1 MASKI
6 VLKKSSVAAKVP
18 VAGDLDFG
26 ELAINYTDGKL
37 YFKKA
42 DNTIDAFTTAAASAP
57 VTSVG
62 GNIGDITDAQLLA
75 SIKNVDGTGSGL
87 DADTLDGNHASAFYL
102 ASNPN
107 GYTSNTGTVT
117 SVGATAPLVSSGGT
131 DPSISIPAANS
142 TTDGYMSS
150 AYASKLD
157 GIAAGANNYT
167 LPTATSTVLG
177 GIELFSDTVQTVA
190 ANAVTATTSRTYGVQ
205 LNSSG
210 QAVVNIPWVN
220 TTYSVATSTTAGLI
234 ELGSDTVQT
243 VAANAVTATASR
255 TYALQLNS
263 SGQAVVN
270 VPWAN
275 SGGTVTSVS
284 GTGTVSGLTLTGTVT
299 GSGSLTLGGTLSL
312 TSAQVTTALGY
323 TPYNAGTNTVLTN
336 NNYSGY
342 SSFSGVVTSGSGFQ
356 TATYISNARNRIWS
370 FGNSDTYGL
379 SYFQGT
385 AGYAGTT
392 VDTIGL
398 HFGTAT
404 AAASQFRFNQD
415 GSFNTTGAITQAGNQ
430 VLHASNYTNYRHDRI
445 AEASGNYVLLSS
457 GNELEFY
464 NSSGSLIPLY
474 LQYSGAS
481 DSLRGPGG
489 NVILHGGNVSSYA
502 LVQNTWQNS
511 KYFGTDGA
519 IYGTIFYDSNN
530 SGYYSDPNGTSR
542 LGTVNAD
549 TLRSYNNIYLDN
561 NYGSSIIGV
570 YSSYRYQGVFSMGD
584 AYKLAL
590 DGTTTGNLY
599 GIAWSHPNAGGIAGN
614 LNTHGALILENGGFL
629 AAISGSIRSR
639 DDMRSPIFYDSNNT
653 GYYTDPASVS
663 YMYGLTLAGGS
674 YFRPQNWIQLDSSYG
689 LYWPNHYSA
698 HLHAN
703 DLSSYTQIA
712 LRGGKNSYGGIY
724 DQYSAVNGFMYDS
737 GGNGGV
743 YREANGRWYF
753 YYNLS
758 NDCMGIGTSSTS
770 STYSLYLNKGVY
782 AQSRIDATIFYDTN
796 NTGYYVDPNSTT
808 YIYYLQSATTVR
820 ADSDRRLKDNIKPI
834 ENALE
839 KVRQLQGCTYTR
851 KDMVDKTKVYMGMI
865 AQDVLPVVPEVVG
878 GSEEGKY
885 SLGYAEMVPLL
896 NEAIKEQDMIILQQE
911 ARIAKLEALV
921 NKLIG

>member
-1 MASKI
+1 MANKI

-142 TTDGYMSS
+142 TTNGYMTS
-150 AYASKLD
+150 AYAAKLD
-157 GIAAGANNYT
+157 GIAAGA
-167 LPTATSTVLG
+167 TA
-177 GIELFSDTVQTVA
+177 
-190 ANAVTATTSRTYGVQ
+190 
-205 LNSSG
+205 
-210 QAVVNIPWVN
+210 N
-220 TTYSVATSTTAGLI
+220 T
-234 ELGSDTVQT
+234 
-243 VAANAVTATASR
+243 
-255 TYALQLNS
+255 
-263 SGQAVVN
+263 
-270 VPWAN
+270 
-275 SGGTVTSVS
+275 GTVTSVS

-312 TSAQVTTALGY
+312 TSGQVTTALGY
-323 TPYNAGTNTVLTN
+323 TPYNSTNPDGYITSSSSISGT
-336 NNYSGY
+336 S
-342 SSFSGVVTSGSGFQ
+342 
-356 TATYISNARNRIWS
+356 A
-370 FGNSDTYGL
+370 GL
-379 SYFQGT
+379 SGGDSTF
-385 AGYAGTT
+385 YARIYNSLSGDLNTYSDPGLYSAEYTGTT
-392 VDTIGL
+392 NRPVGSNGHYIQISDAG
-398 HFGTAT
+398 GTDVKT
-404 AAASQFRFNQD
+404 QWYFES
-415 GSFNTTGAITQAGNQ
+415 TGVTPYMRLMWGNGNWKSWQA
-430 VLHASNYTNYRHDRI
+430 
-445 AEASGNYVLLSS
+445 LLTS
-457 GNELEFY
+457 
-464 NSSGSLIPLY
+464 
-474 LQYSGAS
+474 
-481 DSLRGPGG
+481 
-489 NVILHGGNVSSYA
+489 GNVSSYA
-502 LVQNTWQNS
+502 LVQNTWQGS

-570 YSSYRYQGVFSMGD
+570 YSSVRYQGVFSMGD

-599 GIAWSHPNAGGIAGN
+599 GIAWSHPNAGGVAGN

-653 GYYTDPASVS
+653 GYYSDPSSVS

-674 YFRPQNWIQLDSSYG
+674 YFRPNNWIQLDSSYG

-712 LRGGKNSYGGIY
+712 LRGYKNSYGGIY

-753 YYNLS
+753 YYHLG

-834 ENALE
+834 ENALD
-839 KVRQLQGCTYTR
+839 KVRKLQGCTYTR

-865 AQDVLPVVPEVVG
+865 AQDVLPIVPEVVG

-896 NEAIKEQDMIILQQE
+896 NEAIKEQDLIILQQE